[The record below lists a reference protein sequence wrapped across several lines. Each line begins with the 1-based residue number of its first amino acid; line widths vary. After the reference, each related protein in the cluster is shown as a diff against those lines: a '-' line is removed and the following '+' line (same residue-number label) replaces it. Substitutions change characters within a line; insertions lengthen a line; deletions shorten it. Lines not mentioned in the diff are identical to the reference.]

1 MDWVGWA
8 VFGLVSTVALT
19 GIMTLG
25 QMTGR
30 SRMDLPFMLGVGFVE
45 DPDHARAIGSIIHL
59 VNGQIFA
66 LMYAAAFSLLG
77 VAAWWLGA
85 FFGLCHGLAAFA
97 VIVPLLAGVNPRIA
111 SDRAPLGTRA
121 VLEPPG
127 FLGLR
132 YGTATPAIGVLAH
145 VVYGAMLGALLHP

>member
-1 MDWVGWA
+1 MDWAGWL

-19 GIMTLG
+19 GIMAVAQWVGL
-25 QMTGR
+25 
-30 SRMDLPFMLGVGFVE
+30 SRMDLPFLLGTAFVE
-45 DPDHARAIGSIIHL
+45 DPDRARAVGALVHL
-59 VNGQIFA
+59 VNGQVFA

-77 VAAWWLGA
+77 VATWWLGA
-85 FFGLCHGLAAFA
+85 LFGLGHGLGAFA
-97 VIVPLLAGVNPRIA
+97 VIVPLLAGVHPRIA
-111 SDRAPLGTRA
+111 SDREPLGTRA

-132 YGTATPAIGVLAH
+132 YGGATPAIGVLAH